1 MRGLNVVVII
11 GVRAKARATQRESLM
26 TLLYAG
32 NWQYGKW
39 SCARPIGELRAGS
52 LHSGSW

>member
-1 MRGLNVVVII
+1 MRGLDVVVII

-32 NWQYGKW
+32 NWQSGNW

-52 LHSGSW
+52 LHSGP